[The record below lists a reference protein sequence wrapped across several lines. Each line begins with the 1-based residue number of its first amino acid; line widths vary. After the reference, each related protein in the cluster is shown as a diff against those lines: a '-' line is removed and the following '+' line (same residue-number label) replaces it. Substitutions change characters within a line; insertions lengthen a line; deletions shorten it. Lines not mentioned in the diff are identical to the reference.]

1 MTNNNKSSMNQSV
14 RAGQSISKNITK
26 KPPNNYATKEQSIQ
40 EPTMK
45 FHPFQPGR
53 PSQRYGTYSKVK
65 EQALLYIQSNFK
77 DGHDIA
83 KSLRDEQLVNLSSE
97 MPKPQTSTKKD
108 NNQCEAEQK
117 MFDMITKGQVE
128 KYLTREDNLHQNQP
142 KAFSVIMQDFCTHD
156 MVREIQTHPD
166 FKSKI
171 EDDPFEL
178 LKVVKT
184 LMHNPTRAH
193 YPFLQ
198 LTDIA
203 LNFLLC
209 RQYENEHPADFKKRL
224 EEKADIFVSLVGNN
238 ILDEFVKT
246 TPAHKQANSVTKEQL
261 CKKAMDQWIALIAI
275 RNSEPT
281 KYSILK
287 CNLNDD
293 YSMGVDKFPTDLDSA
308 IDILINHNKVFTRP
322 RPPPGKPSPALK
334 SKTTEDDILAQEG
347 TTTSFAQ
354 CFKCGSHDHLGP
366 DCKQTKPADEWY
378 ATKAMKHYEEQTEK
392 DKKEKDNKE
401 QQHMTI
407 QQTDQMADD
416 PEPTDNVWSVG
427 PRRCAP
433 CAPQNVTSLV
443 QKLHTAY
450 HCALGAHY
458 SMWPVLSAP
467 FIQ

>member
-1 MTNNNKSSMNQSV
+1 MTDNNKTPNQSV
-14 RAGQSISKNITK
+14 RAGQSISKSMAK
-26 KPPNNYATKEQSIQ
+26 KQPPNNYATKEQSLQ

-53 PSQRYGTYSKVK
+53 PSQRYGSYSKVK

-83 KSLRDEQLVNLSSE
+83 KSLRDEQLVDLSNE

-108 NNQCEAEQK
+108 NNQREAEQK
-117 MFDMITKGQVE
+117 MFDMITKGEVE
-128 KYLTREDNLHQNQP
+128 KYLTRKDNLCQNQP
-142 KAFSVIMQDFCTHD
+142 KAFSVIMQDFCTPD
-156 MVREIQTHPD
+156 MTREIQTHPD

-171 EDDPFEL
+171 EDNPFEL

-184 LMHNPTRAH
+184 LMHNPTRAR

-203 LNFLLC
+203 LSFLLC

-246 TPAHKQANSVTKEQL
+246 TPAHKQANATTKEQL
-261 CKKAMDQWIALIAI
+261 RKKAMDQWIALIAI

-287 CNLNDD
+287 RNLNDD

-308 IDILINHNKVFTRP
+308 VDILINHNKFFTRP
-322 RPPPGKPSPALK
+322 KPPLGKPSPPLK
-334 SKTTEDDILAQEG
+334 SKTTEDDIPTHEG
-347 TTTSFAQ
+347 ATTSFAQ

-392 DKKEKDNKE
+392 DKKNKDNKE

-407 QQTDQMADD
+407 QQTDQLADD
-416 PEPTDNVWSVG
+416 PEPTDNVWSSIAMTQFNG
-427 PRRCAP
+427 C
-433 CAPQNVTSLV
+433 Q
-443 QKLHTAY
+443 
-450 HCALGAHY
+450 
-458 SMWPVLSAP
+458 
-467 FIQ
+467 IQEQPINNNNNKYIKT